1 MSCIELLEVGWV
13 GWVFS
18 LCSTASSRSLSLLGL
33 QPLGNGLCCPAVST
47 ARKLL
52 LCRQLVCL
60 ETLEEIQT
68 HTASRRKLD
77 LFSLL
82 LNVLVPCLF
91 ADLGVILAVV
101 AGAGVLVAIGLT
113 VCCVKKK

>member
-13 GWVFS
+13 SWVFR
-18 LCSTASSRSLSLLGL
+18 LCSTASSCLLLGL
-33 QPLGNGLCCPAVST
+33 QPLGNGLCCPAVSM
-47 ARKLL
+47 AHKLL

-60 ETLEEIQT
+60 ETLQEVQT
-68 HTASRRKLD
+68 QTGFRRKLD
-77 LFSLL
+77 IFSLL
-82 LNVLVPCLF
+82 LSILVPCLF

-101 AGAGVLVAIGLT
+101 AGAGVLMAIGLT